1 MFLIWFH
8 RYDFQNPARL
18 EVPAIRLGHMDGF
31 CHSSP
36 SKLIAGGSTAFSG
49 AGSSL
54 STSIPCARSA
64 RMSSAVTPRLMFD
77 VLSWDDR
84 SAAVSS
90 GAAAAGAGAG
100 ASGTSSSNGVPAVI
114 LTESA
119 CRRCRSPRR
128 NRGLG
133 TCMPSAASSKSGAAP
148 CPKSQRLSPSRARAN
163 PLAPT
168 PSPAPPS
175 GGRSASLP
183 PPWRRFRRGSPST
196 SASSTNLWI
205 DGL

>member
-1 MFLIWFH
+1 MCLLVSGMRTVVTHSSGKHIRKVSRRDMFLIWFH

-114 LTESA
+114 LTEK
-119 CRRCRSPRR
+119 C
-128 NRGLG
+128 LQ
-133 TCMPSAASSKSGAAP
+133 TM
-148 CPKSQRLSPSRARAN
+148 
-163 PLAPT
+163 
-168 PSPAPPS
+168 
-175 GGRSASLP
+175 
-183 PPWRRFRRGSPST
+183 
-196 SASSTNLWI
+196 
-205 DGL
+205 